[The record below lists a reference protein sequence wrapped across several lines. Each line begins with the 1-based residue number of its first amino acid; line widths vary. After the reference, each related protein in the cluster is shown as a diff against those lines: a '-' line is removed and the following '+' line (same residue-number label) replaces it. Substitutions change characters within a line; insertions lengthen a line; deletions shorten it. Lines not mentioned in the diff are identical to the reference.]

1 MFCFEYKSKTEE
13 QIRSFMSG
21 YETVNVIRLR
31 QMYLFNRRHN
41 GSFLRSN
48 GLIFGRILDDKGVLQ
63 PIDIKS
69 GDPGVESIFRYITDY
84 EIFSQFFYSSS
95 YWISKIL
102 SNKQNQPVTQNSKT
116 RVMARLG
123 SLNNPRP
130 GSIVLDEK

>member
-21 YETVNVIRLR
+21 YETVNVLR

-63 PIDIKS
+63 PIDMNR
-69 GDPGVESIFRYITDY
+69 GDQGVESIFRYISHY
-84 EIFSQFFYSSS
+84 EIFNQFFYSSS

-102 SNKQNQPVTQNSKT
+102 PNKDNQPVTQNSKT

-123 SLNNPRP
+123 SLNNFRP

>member
-13 QIRSFMSG
+13 QIRLFMSG
-21 YETVNVIRLR
+21 YETVNVLR

-63 PIDIKS
+63 PIDMNR
-69 GDPGVESIFRYITDY
+69 GDQGVESIFRYISHY
-84 EIFSQFFYSSS
+84 EIFNQFFYSSS

-102 SNKQNQPVTQNSKT
+102 PNKDNQPVTQNSKT

-123 SLNNPRP
+123 SLNNFRP